1 MTVGFPDW
9 SRTVNQGGQQLGS
22 FFGHKGNDPTTGIM
36 DCLGFAYI
44 TVEIGDNG
52 NVHNFSIV
60 VTWYSD
66 SGGTNI
72 VGSSVFVPVPGSVL
86 PYQVPLVSR
95 YARVTCSHQ
104 VFGDTENVGCIVFG
118 SNVVTTNIAGS
129 QSGNPAIVNSGS
141 FAAASQNFQ
150 LAQFMYAGR
159 GQMYVYTD
167 TALNCVVQL
176 EYFDINSAS
185 WKPLRKWHLSNSI
198 FETNVDVV
206 LPACPLRIGCYNN
219 DAAAHT
225 FTGILV
231 TGQ

>member
-22 FFGHKGNDPTTGIM
+22 FFGQKGTDPTTGIM

-44 TVEIGDNG
+44 TVEIGDKN
-52 NVHNFSIV
+52 NVHNFSVV

-72 VGSSVFVPVPGSVL
+72 VGSSVFVPVPGSIL

-104 VFGDTENVGCIVFG
+104 VFGDTEVIGCITFG
-118 SNVVTTNIAGS
+118 SNVVTENIASS
-129 QSGNPAIVNSGS
+129 QSGNPAIINSGS
-141 FAAASQNFQ
+141 VGAASSVKVA
-150 LAQFMYAGR
+150 AQFMYSGV
-159 GQMYVYTD
+159 GTMFIYTD
-167 TALNCVVQL
+167 TANLCVVQL
-176 EYFDINSAS
+176 EFFNINSAS
-185 WKPLRKWHLSNSI
+185 WVALRKWDLPAAAYNDNQRIS
-198 FETNVDVV
+198 

-219 DAAAHT
+219 DSAAHT

-231 TGQ
+231 TE